1 MEISKRNFIDYF
13 LLLFFIILSG
23 IPFFRTSILYIPLFL
38 ILLLVFIFRK
48 RKFDSMFILLL
59 SFLFFITTL
68 QTFKF
73 NYFSF
78 QNSLGVFLPVI
89 NGYLIVKILKK
100 KFILY
105 YINVF
110 YIIAIISL
118 IIYLPTLFSPAIGQT
133 LLKLAPFFDII
144 NISENELP
152 TILIYNL
159 KHIENLRN
167 TGPFWEP
174 GLYGGYLIIAFI
186 FNSFQSSRKQK
197 KISIVLFVTILTTLS
212 TTTYLALFT
221 FLIFFYYRKI
231 INPIFKIFLVFS
243 LLFSGYITFTSFDFL
258 GTKIE
263 SQLDAAIDVDPY
275 LDDTNT
281 QRFLNILR
289 DVEDFKGHEIIGRG
303 SNPIT
308 RYSYE
313 LENQIR
319 TVGLTDLLVRIGAPL
334 FIFIM
339 ILLYRS
345 ICSMINF
352 YKKNEILLFCIG
364 VFLTIL
370 ITLMSEIY
378 FQFQLYWSLIFLH
391 FVYKTGEKEWDVRI
405 QTLKIK
411 NKDSKGNTNNGI

>member
-1 MEISKRNFIDYF
+1 MKINKRKFLNY
-13 LLLFFIILSG
+13 LLLVSFIALSG
-23 IPFFRTSILYIPLFL
+23 VPFFRTSILYIPLFL
-38 ILLLVFIFRK
+38 ILLLVFIYRK

-59 SFLFFITTL
+59 SFLFFITIL

-89 NGYLIVKILKK
+89 NGYLIVKILNK
-100 KFILY
+100 KFIPN

-110 YIIAIISL
+110 YIIAVISL
-118 IIYLPTLFSPAIGQT
+118 IIYLPTLFSPVFGQT
-133 LLKLAPFFDII
+133 LLKLAPSFDII

-159 KHIENLRN
+159 SHIDGFRN

-174 GLYGGYLIIAFI
+174 GLFGGYLVIAFI
-186 FNSFQSSRKQK
+186 FNSFRSSKNQK
-197 KISIVLFVTILTTLS
+197 KISIIFLVTILTTLS
-212 TTTYLALFT
+212 TTTYIALFT

-231 INPIFKIFLVFS
+231 RNPIFKIVLTFS
-243 LLFSGYITFTSFDFL
+243 FLFSAYIAFTTIDFL
-258 GTKIE
+258 GAKIE
-263 SQLDAAIDVDPY
+263 NQLDAAIGVDPY
-275 LDDTNT
+275 LDDTDT

-313 LENQIR
+313 LENQLR
-319 TVGLTDLLVRIGAPL
+319 TVGLTDLLVRIGTPL

-339 ILLYRS
+339 TLLYQS
-345 ICSMINF
+345 LYSMINY
-352 YKKNEILLFCIG
+352 YKKNDILLFCIG

-378 FQFQLYWSLIFLH
+378 FQFQLYWSLLFLQ
-391 FVYKTGEKEWDVRI
+391 FVYKTPKN
-405 QTLKIK
+405 QTMVIK
-411 NKDSKGNTNNGI
+411 KLHVFTVLN